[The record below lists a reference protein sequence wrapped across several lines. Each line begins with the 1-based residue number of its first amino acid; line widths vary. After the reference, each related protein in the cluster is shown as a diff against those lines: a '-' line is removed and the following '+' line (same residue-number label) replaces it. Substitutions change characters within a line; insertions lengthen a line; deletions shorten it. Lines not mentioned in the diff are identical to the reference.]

1 VLERR
6 NPVPPGRYWLDVFPP
21 NIATIT
27 AWTRANKGA
36 VRVVSTEFFDSTPPR
51 QWLMFDVLEPVP
63 FDQLTFGF
71 PTVVKQ
77 AASVAKDGKPID
89 TKVKASSDTAD
100 LGKDASIFDELSRG
114 LGLSPELAALVPLVA
129 LGIAALVVTSVIN
142 NRK

>member
-1 VLERR
+1 MLERR

-21 NIATIT
+21 NIATVT
-27 AWTRANKGA
+27 AWTRGNKT
-36 VRVVSTEFFDSTPPR
+36 VRVVSSEFFDTTPPR
-51 QWLMFDVLEPVP
+51 QWLMFDITEPTQ

-77 AASVAKDGKPID
+77 ASSVAKDGKPID
-89 TKVKASSDTAD
+89 TKVKTSADTAD

>member
-1 VLERR
+1 MLERR
-6 NPVPPGRYWLDVFPP
+6 NPLPPGRYWLDVFPP

-27 AWTRANKGA
+27 AWTRANKS

-51 QWLMFDVLEPVP
+51 QWLMFDIVSPTQ

-77 AASVAKDGKPID
+77 AAAVAKDGAPID
-89 TKVKASSDTAD
+89 TKVKTSSDTAD

>member
-1 VLERR
+1 MLERR

-27 AWTRANKGA
+27 AWTRANKN
-36 VRVVSTEFFDSTPPR
+36 VRVVSTEFFDTTPPR
-51 QWLMFDVLEPVP
+51 QWLMFDVASPVQ

-77 AASVAKDGKPID
+77 APDVAKDGKPID
-89 TKVKASSDTAD
+89 TKVKTSADTAD